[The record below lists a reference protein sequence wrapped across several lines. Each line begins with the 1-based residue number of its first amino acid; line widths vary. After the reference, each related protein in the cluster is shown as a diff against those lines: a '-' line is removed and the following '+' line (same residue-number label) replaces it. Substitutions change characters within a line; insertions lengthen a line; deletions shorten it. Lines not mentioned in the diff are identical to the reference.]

1 MKMDTIPWQTRAL
14 AAFQELPDEER
25 KRVVQ
30 ELSHW
35 WPLPRGSW
43 PAERLVRSSKR
54 LDEEL
59 FMIDDH
65 WGIGVRWHEEHAV
78 EITTVRRRTLKIVS
92 TEKPKPAWRNPDILL
107 GWAVAAF
114 LAGVVFYLLSAMGE
128 GSTQGASAEPSL
140 GGQVFGT
147 LSLISFVAGAF
158 LLLRCFFRSR

>member
-1 MKMDTIPWQTRAL
+1 
-14 AAFQELPDEER
+14 
-25 KRVVQ
+25 
-30 ELSHW
+30 
-35 WPLPRGSW
+35 
-43 PAERLVRSSKR
+43 
-54 LDEEL
+54 
-59 FMIDDH
+59 MIDDH